1 MKHKNQDTVTVQAFY
16 LSNPHKLMDIRQSG
30 PLLKAAAHTGQC
42 TPTHLHKSFLSQ
54 SLYFKVSIDLL
65 ALVPPPSF
73 PRLQSDS
80 LHSKS
85 FLYLPYSTWFR
96 AVPEPN
102 LILKHSI
109 VPIAFQSFPQMW
121 KSCPYSKH
129 INIWQH
135 YKLATTIFWY
145 RSTLILEW
153 NCLFT
158 FALLN
163 AVPSHEKWGH
173 CLG

>member
-1 MKHKNQDTVTVQAFY
+1 MLCSIICREVSGTKRDRKDPDIVCPRRRQPLSHLVQFAHQRSRLSLSFAFFTFSVFYIFTSTVSSISLKHKNQDTVTVQAFY

-73 PRLQSDS
+73 PRLQSNS

-85 FLYLPYSTWFR
+85 FLYLPYST
-96 AVPEPN
+96 
-102 LILKHSI
+102 
-109 VPIAFQSFPQMW
+109 
-121 KSCPYSKH
+121 
-129 INIWQH
+129 
-135 YKLATTIFWY
+135 
-145 RSTLILEW
+145 
-153 NCLFT
+153 
-158 FALLN
+158 
-163 AVPSHEKWGH
+163 
-173 CLG
+173 